1 MTDRTTAEKVDS
13 EGGFDTY
20 RAEYLITFSVPHET
34 EDPEHAFLA
43 WLSGSEEAKIE
54 LDLAATEPSYWDVY
68 RTVTG
73 MSTARAWDEGGYL
86 LDEKGDD
93 FPDIYFN

>member
-1 MTDRTTAEKVDS
+1 MIDRTTAEKVDA

-20 RAEYLITFSVPHET
+20 QAEYRITFSVPHGT
-34 EDPEHAFLA
+34 ENPER
-43 WLSGSEEAKIE
+43 
-54 LDLAATEPSYWDVY
+54 DVY

-86 LDEKGDD
+86 LDEKGGD